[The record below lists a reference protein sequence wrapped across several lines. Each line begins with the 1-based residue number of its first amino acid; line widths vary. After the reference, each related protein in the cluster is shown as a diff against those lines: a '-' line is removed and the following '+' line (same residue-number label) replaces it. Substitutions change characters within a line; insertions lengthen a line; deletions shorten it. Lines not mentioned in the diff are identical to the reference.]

1 MRAATPAKPMGNR
14 EWNPWHNLGN
24 FRRQNYG
31 LEGGRGQNYWRPN
44 SGEGPRSQ
52 RMAARLVSER
62 KLDSDIPRDLLSER
76 SWTVVRENSNSIS
89 VLDRNLGRESGDGNS
104 NRGDISGS
112 RKGKSVMSEEI
123 RVNGLDKDAQAVTD
137 DGLGPNDIFVYGSS
151 IDKANSGRPTNV
163 EMSGL
168 IDRLSLGHYSPA
180 NNMLEGIISG
190 SVTNTT
196 GVAECI
202 GPLSVVDV
210 ACKKIGGKGRRG
222 FKWRDDMHILDLL
235 AHGKCTLSK
244 GEMELLC
251 VILWRLWHWHNQCAH
266 SLPCFRNEN
275 VVAWSSDYIEEFHK
289 ANMVVRTSTGSK
301 SNVDR
306 VKWSKPDIGSFKIN
320 TDAMIKEASNQVG
333 VGAIIRDSG
342 GRVLVVAV

>member
-1 MRAATPAKPMGNR
+1 MKAATPAKPMGNR

-44 SGEGPRSQ
+44 SCEGPRSQ

-62 KLDSDIPRDLLSER
+62 KLDSYIPGDLLPER

-151 IDKANSGRPTNV
+151 IDKANSGGPTNV

-202 GPLSVVDV
+202 GPLSVADV
-210 ACKKIGGKGRRG
+210 ACKKIGAVG
-222 FKWRDDMHILDLL
+222 DDGEDRFGGGSPSISSSFSLL
-235 AHGKCTLSK
+235 ATAAVGD
-244 GEMELLC
+244 
-251 VILWRLWHWHNQCAH
+251 
-266 SLPCFRNEN
+266 NEEDRWW
-275 VVAWSSDYIEEFHK
+275 VGF
-289 ANMVVRTSTGSK
+289 GSIDVDGCGLK
-301 SNVDR
+301 RSN
-306 VKWSKPDIGSFKIN
+306 F
-320 TDAMIKEASNQVG
+320 
-333 VGAIIRDSG
+333 
-342 GRVLVVAV
+342 